1 MEAPRNAP
9 AITSDIQCP
18 LVTTTPTQMSTV
30 KNRMGRRKRG
40 ATSQIVVDKAA
51 AMVAVPEGNEVQYG
65 PAWRNLN
72 P

>member
-9 AITSDIQCP
+9 AITSETQCS
-18 LVTTTPTQMSTV
+18 LVTTTPPQMSTI
-30 KNRMGRRKRG
+30 KRELGMRKRG
-40 ATSQIVVDKAA
+40 ATSQIVVDIAA
-51 AMVAVPEGNEVQYG
+51 AMVAVPEGNEVQDG